1 MCVCV
6 CVRVRGDHRVSTS
19 MYVAS
24 PGHGRLL
31 ISELPAKADNK
42 PGIVWIR
49 GETSNDLIPGL
60 CTSRG
65 FAALPD

>member
-6 CVRVRGDHRVSTS
+6 CVCVRGDHRVSIS

-24 PGHGRLL
+24 PGHERLL
-31 ISELPAKADNK
+31 ISELPAKTYNK

-60 CTSRG
+60 CTNRG
-65 FAALPD
+65 FAVLPD

>member
-1 MCVCV
+1 MC
-6 CVRVRGDHRVSTS
+6 VRGDHRVSTS

-24 PGHGRLL
+24 PKRLL

-49 GETSNDLIPGL
+49 AETSNDFIPGL
-60 CTSRG
+60 CTSRC
-65 FAALPD
+65 FAVLPD